1 MIKEKRMLSIHVD
14 ERTVDKECWDSVNNK
29 FFYIRAHKEYD
40 LKLEHSLISIHKWE
54 QKWHIPFIKDKHS
67 DEKLTPDQ
75 TMDYIKCMT
84 LNQDVPDS
92 VYEDLTAED
101 FNKISE
107 YMNDPMTATVVKEAP
122 GQKKSGRRVT
132 AELIYC
138 WMIQLNIP
146 TTFDKWHINSL
157 MQLIAVCNAENTPP
171 KKMSKNEI
179 IERNRA
185 LNEARKAKYHTKG

>member
-1 MIKEKRMLSIHVD
+1 MLPIHVD
-14 ERTVDKECWDSVNNK
+14 ERLTEQEFWDSKNEK
-29 FFYIRAHKEYD
+29 FVYRKPHKAYD

-54 QKWHIPFIKDKHS
+54 QKWHIPFIKEKHS
-67 DEKLTPDQ
+67 KEKLTAEQ
-75 TMDYIKCMT
+75 TIDYIKCMT
-84 LNQDVPDS
+84 LNPDVPDS
-92 VYEDLTAED
+92 VYDDLTAED
-101 FNKISE
+101 INAISA
-107 YMNDPMTATVVKEAP
+107 YMENPMTATVVKDQP
-122 GQKKSGRRVT
+122 GQNKARRVT

-146 TTFDKWHINSL
+146 QSFEKWHINSL
-157 MQLIAVCNAENTPP
+157 MQLIAVCNAENTPA